1 MSQKTYFFLC
11 RNCSVP
17 IPLLDTTLSE
27 SSAPRRVLPKSG
39 HSVVI
44 VCPYCKQGGRHH
56 TAEIRTTESA
66 NIRDSNPVANLVV
79 WSTTTR
85 CGMAGCG
92 DFYRVLTLLENGSN
106 KDDVLSA
113 IHAASPSSICCS
125 NGHPLIGDYQ
135 LEPIELWVQD

>member
-27 SSAPRRVLPKSG
+27 SGDPLRVLPKSG

-44 VCPYCKQGGRHH
+44 VCPYCKQGARYQ
-56 TAEIRTTESA
+56 TNEIQMTESA
-66 NIRDSNPVANLVV
+66 NIRDSNPEANLVV

-85 CGMAGCG
+85 CGTADCG
-92 DFYRVLTLLENGSN
+92 DLYRVLSLLEKGST
-106 KDDVLSA
+106 KGDADRAV
-113 IHAASPSSICCS
+113 HAASSSVCCS
-125 NGHPLIGDYQ
+125 FGHTL
-135 LEPIELWVQD
+135 